1 MFTPQKSTT
10 VTSSKQNQLLIAAL
24 WGDIAIISTLLTDED
39 IDLNMTVEATEHGL
53 TLKLNLSITVC
64 SFTNAEIMLSST
76 VDNFFIF

>member
-24 WGDIAIISTLLTDED
+24 WGDIAIIATLLTDED